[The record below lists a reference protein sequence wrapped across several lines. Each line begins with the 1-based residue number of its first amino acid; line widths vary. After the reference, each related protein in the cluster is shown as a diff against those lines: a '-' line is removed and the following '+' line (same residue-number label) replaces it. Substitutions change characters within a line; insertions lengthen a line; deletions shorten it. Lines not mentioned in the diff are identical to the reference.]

1 MQNREDDNFDLQLR
15 EHFAKELDGQLGRAP
30 AAFARSSR
38 RRPWRVAAAWTAG
51 FAAAA
56 AVALV
61 VTFVRHQSTPPI
73 RGVHPSIDQ
82 LAMTAV
88 EYRSAWQTSD
98 AGTVYLPNDDSP
110 MRGIRSEQ
118 VEIVSWIDPATLAH
132 IEVTIPHEEVTLVTL
147 NSY

>member
-1 MQNREDDNFDLQLR
+1 MQDRDDDNFDLQLR

-38 RRPWRVAAAWTAG
+38 RRPWRVAALWTSG
-51 FAAAA
+51 LAAAA
-56 AVALV
+56 AIALV
-61 VTFVRHQSTPPI
+61 VTLVRHQVTTPIAVP
-73 RGVHPSIDQ
+73 HPAIDQ
-82 LAMTAV
+82 FAMTPI
-88 EYRSAWQTSD
+88 EYRNAWQTSD
-98 AGTVYLPNDDSP
+98 AGTVYLGDGAP

-118 VEIVSWIDPATLAH
+118 IEVVSWIDPATHAR

>member
-1 MQNREDDNFDLQLR
+1 MQDREDDNFDLQLR

-38 RRPWRVAAAWTAG
+38 RRPWRVAMMWTSG
-51 FAAAA
+51 LAAAA
-56 AVALV
+56 AIALV
-61 VTFVRHQSTPPI
+61 ITFIRHPTAAPI
-73 RGVHPSIDQ
+73 AVPHPAIDQ
-82 LAMTAV
+82 IAMTPI

-98 AGTVYLPNDDSP
+98 AGTVYLPDDDSP

-118 VEIVSWIDPATLAH
+118 VEIVSWIDPATFAR